1 MQVFSVVFSFA
12 FILNCSLAQQDRVA
26 HLPKELKE
34 ISGLSALNDSL
45 FFAVNDSGNDACI
58 YLINLKGE
66 IQREITL
73 KTAKNN
79 DWEDL
84 ALDEKKEFLYIAD
97 VGNNSNKRKK
107 LHVYKIRVADCFS
120 GDEVESQR
128 LTYSYPEQKSFPPS
142 GDSMFYD
149 CEAIAVAK
157 DKIYFF
163 TKDNSKPYLG
173 ISRMYSM
180 DTSGQNFKF
189 EQTLEMGNKG
199 YYQNSVTA
207 ADFHNDRL
215 YLSTYSYI
223 YVFKFND
230 GEMRRTQKVSYSR
243 LTQKESLTVLDS
255 RTIIVADEK
264 SPLGVG
270 QNIYKIVLKHD

>member
-1 MQVFSVVFSFA
+1 MQVFSL
-12 FILNCSLAQQDRVA
+12 ILCFLFVASCSIAQQDRLA

-45 FFAVNDSGNDACI
+45 FFAINDSGNDACI

-66 IQREITL
+66 IKREISL

-97 VGNNSNKRKK
+97 VGNNLNKRKK
-107 LHVYKIRVADCFS
+107 LHVYKIRVADCFT

-128 LTYSYPEQKSFPPS
+128 FIYSYPDQKAFPPS
-142 GDSMFYD
+142 SDSMFYD

-173 ISRMYSM
+173 VSRMYSM
-180 DTSGQNFKF
+180 DTSGRNFKF
-189 EQTLEMGNKG
+189 EQSLEIGRKG

-207 ADFHNDRL
+207 ADFHNDRF

-223 YVFKFND
+223 YVFKVTD
-230 GEMRRTQKVSYSR
+230 GEIRRTQKVSYNR
-243 LTQKESLTVLDS
+243 LTQKESLTVLNS

-264 SPLGVG
+264 SKLGVG